1 MRIVECSVQ
10 GRGDFSRMMCVIVHN
25 CYTIYRSFIFE
36 SAVSPAEVQQRC
48 RGIPIIDAEQI
59 GQGDCSEGVGDIVF
73 SGNAERKLS
82 GLTV

>member
-25 CYTIYRSFIFE
+25 CYTIYRPFIFE
-36 SAVSPAEVQQRC
+36 SAVSPVEVQQRR
-48 RGIPIIDAEQI
+48 RGITVIDAEQI
-59 GQGDCSEGVGDIVF
+59 GQGDCSEGVGDIVLPW
-73 SGNAERKLS
+73 NAEGKLS